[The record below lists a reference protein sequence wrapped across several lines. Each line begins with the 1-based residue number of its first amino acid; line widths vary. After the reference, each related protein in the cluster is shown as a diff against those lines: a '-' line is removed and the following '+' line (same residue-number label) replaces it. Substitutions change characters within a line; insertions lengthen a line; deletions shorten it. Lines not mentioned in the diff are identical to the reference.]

1 MRITGQEE
9 GPRSAEDL
17 EVFKGLHL
25 VGTPGRVQITVS
37 ERKLSIEQK
46 TGHCL
51 DIAHEWVMRLN
62 HTHKPLVPNGY
73 AFMGGIF
80 LWFGLRGMVLGT
92 AVQAFTI
99 VVGLSLLIGRFGAR
113 RPTLTIET
121 QAQDCHTLT
130 GNDATLMRL
139 CELHNRLS
147 DGMSLEHARIGLD
160 QLHRDVDYP
169 RSQATPLL
177 PSEPVHLE
185 SPLSI
190 ATLLSNHGEADALPE
205 SIAPLEFHGHDQPLD
220 LDFGEPETAGW
231 MFGEPESQPA
241 MGTMSTE
248 HGLIERGRANARHRR
263 TALTHTGP
271 ELAET
276 RVTHHPAHPYPS
288 PQPREM
294 ERSFSRIFGDEEH
307 IPQQPMVGQLSEA
320 PPTYL
325 PSFMGP
331 DGAHVPQKRP
341 ETITPEPVLEDMFGD
356 IYADEGPASLVDVA
370 RREETVLEAEIV
382 PEEPPA
388 PPTQTR
394 SQYGIEPRTSSYDN
408 PRFQV
413 RRSRSATASRVQSVV
428 QGLTRSAT
436 LAGRLLTGAH
446 PIDQTTPIET
456 ESGQELRDRS
466 SRTHQEEIVNSVANL
481 SDQRGGSLPQEELD
495 RLTEHITRR
504 NTLAEQI
511 QQERQAQTETKDL
524 DELAFDELTES
535 DERNRATSG
544 VSGLA
549 RIDF

>member
-1 MRITGQEE
+1 MRNTGQEE

-17 EVFKGLHL
+17 EVFRGLHL
-25 VGTPGRVQITVS
+25 VGTPGRVRITVS

-51 DIAHEWVMRLN
+51 DITHEWVMRLN

-73 AFMGGIF
+73 AFMGGIL
-80 LWFGLRGMVLGT
+80 LWFGLRGMVIGT
-92 AVQAFTI
+92 AFQALTI
-99 VVGLSLLIGRFGAR
+99 VVGLSLLLGRFGAR

-121 QAQDCHTLT
+121 QAQDSHTLT

-147 DGMSLEHARIGLD
+147 DGMTLEHARIGLD

-169 RSQATPLL
+169 RSQATPVL

-190 ATLLSNHGEADALPE
+190 ATLLSNHGDADALPE
-205 SIAPLEFHGHDQPLD
+205 SIASLEFHGHDEPLD

-231 MFGEPESQPA
+231 MFGEPESRPS
-241 MGTMSTE
+241 MEMTSTE

-263 TALTHTGP
+263 SALTHSGP

-276 RVTHHPAHPYPS
+276 RVTHHPSHPYPS
-288 PQPREM
+288 PQPRNM
-294 ERSFSRIFGDEEH
+294 ERSFSRIAGDGEQA
-307 IPQQPMVGQLSEA
+307 PQQPMVGQLSDA
-320 PPTYL
+320 PLTYL

-331 DGAHVPQKRP
+331 DGAHIPQKK
-341 ETITPEPVLEDMFGD
+341 PEPMSSEPIFEDVFGDMF
-356 IYADEGPASLVDVA
+356 ADEDPSSLVDVA
-370 RREETVLEAEIV
+370 RREEAVMDAEMV
-382 PEEPPA
+382 HEETPA
-388 PPTQTR
+388 VQTQTR
-394 SQYGIEPRTSSYDN
+394 SQYGIQPRTSGYDN

-413 RRSRSATASRVQSVV
+413 RKSRRPAASRVQSVV
-428 QGLTRSAT
+428 QGLSRSAS

-446 PIDQTTPIET
+446 PIDQTIPEET
-456 ESGQELRDRS
+456 ESSQELRDRS

-535 DERNRATSG
+535 DEQRRSTSG